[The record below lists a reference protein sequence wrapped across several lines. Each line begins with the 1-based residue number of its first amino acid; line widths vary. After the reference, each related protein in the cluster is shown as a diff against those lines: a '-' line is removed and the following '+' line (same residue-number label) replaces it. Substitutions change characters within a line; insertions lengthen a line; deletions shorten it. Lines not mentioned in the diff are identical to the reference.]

1 MFQIKKTLTI
11 ITALVLMLGVFGCSK
26 SAKNKISIKGSTTVL
41 PITQK
46 AMEEYSK
53 INKDVAISIDGS
65 GSGNGI
71 KALIDGSADIANSS
85 REMKDKEIELAKS
98 KGIVVEEIVIA
109 LDCLAPVVHPKNKI
123 DNITI
128 DQLKGIYSGT
138 IKTWDKIPGSDS
150 KENIVVVSRD
160 TSSGTFESWQELVLK
175 KVDVKKDAMMT
186 ASSGQVATT
195 ISGNEKAIGYV
206 GFGYLNESLKA
217 LKVNGV
223 EATLENGQS
232 GKFPISRKLYIYVNK
247 NKISKET
254 RAFIDYLLSADGQ
267 AVVKKAGFIPV
278 K

>member
-1 MFQIKKTLTI
+1 MFQIKKTLSI
-11 ITALVLMLGVFGCSK
+11 ITALVLMLGFSGCSK
-26 SAKNKISIKGSTTVL
+26 SVKNKISIKGSTTVL

-71 KALIDGSADIANSS
+71 KALLDGTADIANSS

-98 KGIVVEEIVIA
+98 KGIDVEEIVIA

-123 DNITI
+123 DNITL
-128 DQLKGIYSGT
+128 DQLKGIFTGS

-160 TSSGTFESWQELVLK
+160 TSSGTFESWHEIVLK
-175 KVDVKKDAMMT
+175 KADVRKDAMMT

-195 ISGNEKAIGYV
+195 ISGNQKSIGYV
-206 GFGYLNESLKA
+206 GFGYLNDSLKA
-217 LKVNGV
+217 LKVNGIDP
-223 EATLENGQS
+223 TIENGKS
-232 GKFPISRKLYIYVNK
+232 GKFPISRKLYMFVNK
-247 NKISKET
+247 NKISKEA
-254 RAFIDYLLSADGQ
+254 RAFIDYILSAQGQ